1 MFFSRLVG
9 LFSKDM
15 GIDLGTT
22 NTLVCV
28 RGEGIVLNEPS
39 VVTVLAGTS
48 DVIAVGTVAKP
59 MIGRTPHRYEAV
71 RPLRHGVITDY
82 AVTEA
87 MLKYFISLIHGR
99 SRLVQPRLIIAHPS
113 CINKVEKQALLSSAV
128 RAGARKVYLVEEPRA
143 AAIGAGLPVE
153 EARGSMIVAI
163 GGGATEMAIISMADI
178 VTTQS
183 IRVAGDSIDRS
194 IIEHIKS
201 TYNLRIGEVEAER
214 IKIDVG
220 GCVLPDRHA
229 NLTIKGMDAYTNM
242 PRATEISAEEIV
254 EAIRETIM
262 DIIKTIRATL
272 ELCPPEIAADLI
284 DTGMT
289 LCGGGALLKGLDE
302 MIWTETGLPVHIAAD
317 PLACVAIGTGIFLEN
332 LDRFAG
338 ILESND
344 SAA

>member
-15 GIDLGTT
+15 GIDLGTS

-28 RGEGIVLNEPS
+28 RGEGVVLNEPS
-39 VVTVLAGTS
+39 VVTVLTGTS
-48 DVIAVGTVAKP
+48 NVIAVGSMAKL

-71 RPLRHGVITDY
+71 RPLRDGVITDY
-82 AVTEA
+82 AMTEA

-99 SRLVQPRLIIAHPS
+99 SRLVHPRLVIAHPS

-153 EARGSMIVAI
+153 EARGSMIVDI
-163 GGGATEMAIISMADI
+163 GGGTTEIAIISMADI
-178 VTTQS
+178 VTTSS
-183 IRVAGDSIDRS
+183 IRVAGDKIDKA
-194 IIEHIKS
+194 IMEHIKS
-201 TYNLRIGEVEAER
+201 TYNLRVGEVEAER
-214 IKIDVG
+214 IKIAVG
-220 GCVLPDRHA
+220 GCVPPDRNL

-242 PRATEISAEEIV
+242 PRATEISVEEIV
-254 EAIRETIM
+254 EAIRESVM
-262 DIIKTIRATL
+262 EIIKAIRVTL

-284 DTGMT
+284 DNGMT
-289 LCGGGALLKGLDE
+289 LCGGGALLAGLDE
-302 MIWTETGLPVHIAAD
+302 MIWSETGLPVHVAAD

-332 LDRFAG
+332 LDRFSA

-344 SAA
+344 NAA